1 MCQKSIFL
9 FDFNF
14 VCIIININMS
24 TTKIAIFAS
33 GKGSNAQ
40 QIIRHFK
47 GKTAYEIALIVSSRK
62 DAGVLDIAKNEGI
75 PSIVLDKNNFF
86 SSDDYVQFLKD
97 LNIDFIILAGFLWK
111 IPVGLIHAYPQKI
124 VNIHPALLPNY
135 GGKGMYGHFVHEAVI
150 NAREKQSGITIHFVD
165 ELYDHGAVIFQA
177 TCDITEQDTPDT
189 LAEKIHQLEH
199 QHFPAIIEKVLAGVN
214 SN

>member
-1 MCQKSIFL
+1 M

-14 VCIIININMS
+14 VSIIIITRMS
-24 TTKIAIFAS
+24 TIKIAIFAS

-40 QIIRHFK
+40 QIIQHFK

-75 PSIVLDKNNFF
+75 PAIVLDKNNFF
-86 SSDDYVQFLKD
+86 SSDDYIQFLKD
-97 LNIDFIILAGFLWK
+97 MDINFIILAGFLWK
-111 IPVGLIHAYPQKI
+111 IPVGLIQAYPQKI

-135 GGKGMYGHFVHEAVI
+135 GGKGMYGHFVHEAII
-150 NAREKQSGITIHFVD
+150 NAKEKQSGITIHFVD

-177 TCDITEQDTPDT
+177 TCDISEQDTPDT
-189 LAEKIHQLEH
+189 LAEKVHQLEH
-199 QHFPAIIEKVLAGVN
+199 RHFPTVIEQVLAGN
-214 SN
+214 KG